1 MFIYAIRSW
10 RCPLIPT
17 YLWPSWPSTSNS
29 NGFST
34 VASGKKQNKKYTL
47 ERKLFSAS
55 FHPTGWRQAGNTKTT
70 SNIHLSSRATRR
82 EIQQKKTSVSLNIP
96 NLRNNKK
103 IGTDISV
110 CVCACCLDI
119 TYERLTV
126 SRDDKRNLGQGKW
139 VRSKNISV
147 EVNVISPPRWIISKC
162 LIHKDG
168 RLLVRLSGRGKT
180 KNADVTSFKQTNS
193 NKMDDWN
200 VPFFFYLFYWKRND
214 VRSKKEKSPGGDRW
228 KKEKKKKKTK
238 CARAGGC
245 GLAWQR
251 AATFYYTVL
260 CVYMLVWETFSEK
273 SNWKGVKTKAV
284 TRTDLS
290 KFIKTSWH
298 WIH

>member
-10 RCPLIPT
+10 RCPVIPT

-47 ERKLFSAS
+47 ERKLFSAW
-55 FHPTGWRQAGNTKTT
+55 FHPTGWRQAGN
-70 SNIHLSSRATRR
+70 ATRKQHPISICHLVR
-82 EIQQKKTSVSLNIP
+82 PDGKFSKKTSVSLNIP

-147 EVNVISPPRWIISKC
+147 EVIVISPPRWIISKC

-200 VPFFFYLFYWKRND
+200 VLFFYLFICFTEN
-214 VRSKKEKSPGGDRW
+214 ETTCGQ
-228 KKEKKKKKTK
+228 KKKNRQVAIDERKKK
-238 CARAGGC
+238 NKKKRQSAH
-245 GLAWQR
+245 
-251 AATFYYTVL
+251 
-260 CVYMLVWETFSEK
+260 EP
-273 SNWKGVKTKAV
+273 AV
-284 TRTDLS
+284 VV
-290 KFIKTSWH
+290 
-298 WIH
+298 